1 MGVDTTVAVGTG
13 VGIFVGVGTAR
24 GIGLGVGVGTEVA
37 VGTEV
42 GAFVCGRSGVLV
54 IAKGL
59 LVGVIWGVGT
69 GFESELT

>member
-1 MGVDTTVAVGTG
+1 MGVDTTVAVGTAIG
-13 VGIFVGVGTAR
+13 M
-24 GIGLGVGVGTEVA
+24 GLGVGVGTEVA

-42 GAFVCGRSGVLV
+42 GAFECGRSGVLV

-59 LVGVIWGVGT
+59 LVGVIGGVGT

>member
-1 MGVDTTVAVGTG
+1 M
-13 VGIFVGVGTAR
+13 
-24 GIGLGVGVGTEVA
+24 GLGVGVGTEVA

-42 GAFVCGRSGVLV
+42 GAFECGRSGVLV

-69 GFESELT
+69 GLESELT